1 MKKLLIIL
9 ILVSSCTKEEKY
21 KCSND
26 VVMHIKDNTIE
37 YSTVVYG
44 GDISKTIIKIT
55 EKSKSK
61 LVARYNPLEG
71 LAGGEGIFFQLVFDK
86 IKLNGISSDLIIVY
100 TELFKN
106 NIVKDDEIM
115 KKRGYFYSPNCSK

>member
-1 MKKLLIIL
+1 MIKLLILL

-37 YSTVVYG
+37 YTTVVYG
-44 GDISKTIIKIT
+44 GDIRKTIIKIT

-61 LVARYNPLEG
+61 LVAIDKPLEG
-71 LAGGEGIFFQLVFDK
+71 LAGGEGIFFRLVFDK
-86 IKLNGISSDLIIVY
+86 
-100 TELFKN
+100 KN
-106 NIVKDDEIM
+106 AVLETTSMMPGYDKPKIRKMNC
-115 KKRGYFYSPNCSK
+115 KKY

>member
-37 YSTVVYG
+37 YTHAYG
-44 GDISKTIIKIT
+44 DLKPRIFKIT
-55 EKSKSK
+55 EKSESK
-61 LVARYNPLEG
+61 LVALRKPLEG
-71 LAGGEGIFFQLVFDK
+71 LSGGEGIYVQLVFDK
-86 IKLNGISSDLIIVY
+86 KTAVLETTSMMPGYDKPKIRKMNC
-100 TELFKN
+100 
-106 NIVKDDEIM
+106 
-115 KKRGYFYSPNCSK
+115 KKY

>member
-9 ILVSSCTKEEKY
+9 ILVSSCTKVEKY

-26 VVMHIKDNTIE
+26 VVIHIKDNTIE

-86 IKLNGISSDLIIVY
+86 KNAVLERTSMMPGYDKPKVY
-100 TELFKN
+100 NKKC
-106 NIVKDDEIM
+106 VK
-115 KKRGYFYSPNCSK
+115 Y